1 MTAQGRATRQRIVAA
16 AATLIGE
23 RGVSGTTL
31 DDVRAASKA
40 SKSQLYHYF
49 GDKHG
54 LVEAVIDYQSVAVL
68 GAQARAL
75 GAVGDWHDLERWADG
90 IVAMVDER
98 GARGG
103 CPLGTLAAALADTDE
118 RCRIALSD
126 AFQSWRDAIGGALR
140 RLRDNGLLAPD
151 ADLEALT
158 TVTLAAVQGGL
169 LLAKTSRDSSQLR
182 VALAGAI
189 AQLRV
194 WGGS

>member
-68 GAQARAL
+68 GAQATAL

>member
-1 MTAQGRATRQRIVAA
+1 MSSPHMTAQGRATRQRIVAA

-98 GARGG
+98 GARGAARLALWPRRSRIRTSAAG
-103 CPLGTLAAALADTDE
+103 SRSATPSRAGGTRSEGRSGDCATTA
-118 RCRIALSD
+118 C
-126 AFQSWRDAIGGALR
+126 WR
-140 RLRDNGLLAPD
+140 PMP
-151 ADLEALT
+151 
-158 TVTLAAVQGGL
+158 
-169 LLAKTSRDSSQLR
+169 TSRP
-182 VALAGAI
+182 
-189 AQLRV
+189 
-194 WGGS
+194 